1 MKLIDILILL
11 PTLWGAY
18 IGYQRGII
26 IEIISVAAFVISVI
40 IGFRILGYATDWISP
55 FISNRL
61 TEKLM
66 PYIGFGAV
74 FFPIVFLINKLG
86 WVLRKSIRY
95 TVFGSFDSL
104 AGAIV
109 GGFTWAFGISIFLW
123 LVSSIGIKFPP
134 KEIEE
139 TYLYPVVKP
148 LAPKVIE
155 KAIEVV
161 PKQIEKWQQQ

>member
-26 IEIISVAAFVISVI
+26 IEVISIAAFVISVI
-40 IGFRILGYATDWISP
+40 IGFRVLGYATDWISP

-61 TEKLM
+61 TERLM

-86 WVLRKSIRY
+86 WMLRKSIRY

-104 AGAIV
+104 AGSIV
-109 GGFTWAFGISIFLW
+109 GAFTWAFGISIFLW
-123 LVSSIGIKFPP
+123 LTSSIGIKLPP
-134 KEIEE
+134 KETEN
-139 TYLYPVVKP
+139 TYLYSIVKP

-155 KAIEVV
+155 KAIDVV
-161 PKQIEKWQQQ
+161 PKQIDKWRQ

>member
-1 MKLIDILILL
+1 MQLIDILILL

-26 IEIISVAAFVISVI
+26 IEVISIAAFVISVI
-40 IGFRILGYATDWISP
+40 IGFRALGYAGDWISP
-55 FISNRL
+55 YVNNRM
-61 TEKLM
+61 TEKLV

-86 WVLRKSIRY
+86 WTLRKSIRY

-109 GGFTWAFGISIFLW
+109 GALTWAFGISIFLW
-123 LVSSIGIKFPP
+123 LTSSIGIKFPP
-134 KEIEE
+134 KETEN
-139 TYLYPVVKP
+139 TYLYPIVKP
-148 LAPKVIE
+148 LAPKIIE
-155 KAIEVV
+155 KAIDVV
-161 PKQIEKWQQQ
+161 PKQIDKWRS

>member
-1 MKLIDILILL
+1 MQLIDILILL

-26 IEIISVAAFVISVI
+26 VEVISIAAFVISVL
-40 IGFRILGYATDWISP
+40 IGFRVLGYASNWISP
-55 FISNRL
+55 YVSSRL

-104 AGAIV
+104 AGSIV
-109 GGFTWAFGISIFLW
+109 GAFTWAFGISIFLW
-123 LVSSIGIKFPP
+123 LVSSIGIKFPE
-134 KEIEE
+134 KE
-139 TYLYPVVKP
+139 TVNTHLYPLVKP

-155 KAIEVV
+155 KAIDVV
-161 PKQIEKWQQQ
+161 PRQIEKFRN

>member
-11 PTLWGAY
+11 PILWGAF

-26 IEIISVAAFVISVI
+26 IEVISIAAFVLSVM
-40 IGFRILGYATDWISP
+40 IGFRILGYATDLISP

-86 WVLRKSIRY
+86 WLLRKSIRY

-109 GGFTWAFGISIFLW
+109 GAFTWAFGISIFLW
-123 LVSSIGIKFPP
+123 LTSSIGIKLPP
-134 KEIEE
+134 KETEN
-139 TYLYPVVKP
+139 TYLYPIVKP

-155 KAIEVV
+155 KAIDVV
-161 PKQIEKWQQQ
+161 PKQIDKWRA

>member
-26 IEIISVAAFVISVI
+26 VEIISIAAFVISVL
-40 IGFRILGYATDWISP
+40 IGFRVLGYASDWISP
-55 FISNRL
+55 YVSNRL
-61 TEKLM
+61 TERLM

-109 GGFTWAFGISIFLW
+109 GAFTWAFGISIFLW
-123 LVSSIGIKFPP
+123 LITSIGIKFPE
-134 KEIEE
+134 KETAH
-139 TYLYPVVKP
+139 TYLYPLVKP
-148 LAPKVIE
+148 LAPKVVE
-155 KAIEVV
+155 KAIDVV
-161 PKQIEKWQQQ
+161 PRQIDKLRG